1 MFKRTDIN
9 TFRLMTEEEAQF
21 DEIEY
26 PILLDDNGAPKLF
39 YHGTN
44 KNFPLFHFGLKTPG
58 THGRPTFQSKGEIFF
73 TDDKIAAGYYGR
85 KYIITAHLR
94 GVIGKNISVIHEN
107 LSMFEYVDYP
117 YDVFV
122 MKDRRQALP
131 FKKESLPHD
140 WKGVKELP
148 DHEKYYK
155 KYMDLVA
162 AGEADA
168 PPPSRYN

>member
-9 TFRLMTEEEAQF
+9 TFRLITEEEAQF
-21 DEIEY
+21 NEIEY

-39 YHGTN
+39 YHGTDR
-44 KNFPLFHFGLKTPG
+44 NFPLFHFGLKTPS
-58 THGRPTFQSKGEIFF
+58 THSRNGPDDGKIFF
-73 TDDKIAAGYYGR
+73 TDDKIAAGYYG

-94 GVIGKNISVIHEN
+94 GIIGENIKVIQEN
-107 LSMFEYVDYP
+107 LSAFEYVDYP
-117 YDVFV
+117 YDVFI

-131 FKKESLPHD
+131 FKKESIPHD
-140 WKGVKELP
+140 WKGVKELA

-168 PPPSRYN
+168 PPPSRDN

>member
-1 MFKRTDIN
+1 MFKQTDIN
-9 TFRLMTEEEAQF
+9 IFRLMTEEEKQF
-21 DEIEY
+21 DEAEY

-44 KNFPLFHFGLKTPG
+44 KNFPLFHFGLKTPP
-58 THGRPTFQSKGEIFF
+58 THPRNDPDDGKIFF
-73 TDDKIAAGYYGR
+73 TDDKIAAGYYG

-94 GVIGKNISVIHEN
+94 GIIGKNIKAMQEN
-107 LSMFEYVDYP
+107 LSVFIYVDYT
-117 YDVFV
+117 YDVFIL
-122 MKDRRQALP
+122 KDRRQVIP
-131 FKKESLPHD
+131 FKKESLPHG

-162 AGEADA
+162 AGEAE
-168 PPPSRYN
+168 SQF